1 MIIVITLIKKM
12 VGKTRLPVITV
23 IKDIRNKDG
32 SKVHKIFII
41 DCNNKNISNMS
52 PIDNE

>member
-1 MIIVITLIKKM
+1 MIIVITLITKM

-41 DCNNKNISNMS
+41 DCNNKNIRQYE
-52 PIDNE
+52 PY